1 MKRLAI
7 VAALLAI
14 GVAVPLSLGSS
25 HREAPLTSID
35 PTGDDT
41 DVYAFT
47 APDAQHAL
55 TVVANWVPFEDPA
68 GGPNFY
74 KFDPKARYYINID
87 NNGDGRPDVRYR
99 FRFKDHVRNDQSFL
113 YAFPGVKSIDDPK
126 LNVYQTYDVD
136 RLVYRGNG
144 RHFAD
149 DSKRKGRHHK
159 RGKHGKRG
167 KHHKG
172 AHHKGAH
179 HKRGHH
185 KRAHHKRGRSH
196 LRYGPRSSREIIE
209 DAFVAPN
216 NVGPKTFPEPS
227 AGGPGYEAIA
237 RQAITGLPNGGK
249 VFAGQRD
256 DPFFVDLGATFDAIN
271 IDQPGRAPGKV
282 VDDLA
287 GYGVHSVVLQ
297 VPEEAVTKDGD
308 QVDSADDPNA
318 VVGVWA
324 STERQRVQVAGSRS
338 DDGRGDDWVQVSRLG
353 NPLVNE
359 VVIPLKYKDY
369 WNTLQPA
376 DDARFKQYYQ
386 SPELARLFNGL
397 FGLGVKETDRS
408 DIVLA
413 LLQGVPGLNQ
423 QNPDNLVDTLKLNL
437 GTPPSSNQDRLGVLG
452 GDTAGFP
459 NGRRLTDDVVDIE
472 LRVVAGALIGKNV
485 PLGDGPVANDKSF
498 TDDFPYLPPTDSGFE
513 SGNT

>member
-14 GVAVPLSLGSS
+14 GVAVPLSFGSS

-47 APDAQHAL
+47 APDAQHSL

-87 NNGDGRPDVRYR
+87 NTGDGRPDVRYR
-99 FRFKDHVRNDQSFL
+99 FQFKDHVRNPNSFL
-113 YAFPGVKSIDDPK
+113 YAFPGVKSIDDPN

-136 RLVYRGNG
+136 RLVYGKSG
-144 RHFAD
+144 RWYAEDAKSHKGRKHK
-149 DSKRKGRHHK
+149 SKHHGKNKGKHRKGKHHRKHRKGRY
-159 RGKHGKRG
+159 
-167 KHHKG
+167 
-172 AHHKGAH
+172 
-179 HKRGHH
+179 
-185 KRAHHKRGRSH
+185 H
-196 LRYGPRSSREIIE
+196 LRNSREILE

-216 NVGPKTFPEPS
+216 NVGPKTIPDYN
-227 AGGPGYEAIA
+227 AVAD
-237 RQAITGLPNGGK
+237 QAITDLPSGGK

-271 IDQPGRAPGKV
+271 IDQPGRQGKV

-287 GYGVHSVVLQ
+287 GYGVHSIVLQ
-297 VPEEAVTKDGD
+297 VPEGSVTKDGERVSSD
-308 QVDSADDPNA
+308 KDKNA

-324 STERQRVQVAGSRS
+324 STERKRVQVA
-338 DDGRGDDWVQVSRLG
+338 DDDDHGDDYVQVSRLG

-359 VVIPLKYKDY
+359 VVIPLGLKDKF
-369 WNTLQPA
+369 NRTQPA
-376 DDARFKQYYQ
+376 DDAQYAQYVLN
-386 SPELARLFNGL
+386 PELAKLFNAL
-397 FGLGVKETDRS
+397 FNLGVKETDRT
-408 DIVLA
+408 DIVQA

-423 QNPDNLVDTLKLNL
+423 QTGKPVDTIKLNL
-437 GTPPSSNQDRLGVLG
+437 GTDPASNPDPLGVLG

-472 LRVVAGALIGKNV
+472 LRVVAGALIGNNV
-485 PLGDGPVANDKSF
+485 PLGDGPVANDKPFSNQ
-498 TDDFPYLPPTDSGFE
+498 FPYLVATDSGFD
-513 SGNT
+513 SGNK